1 MISFIAFIFS
11 IVILVFI
18 HELGHYLAARS
29 VGVKVEKF
37 YIGFNLF
44 GYSLFKKKIN
54 GTEYGI
60 GWFPLGGYVKLA
72 GMLDESL
79 DTSASDT
86 PKVNQLQYQSP
97 LAKIW
102 IMSAGVIMNFLLAII
117 IFTVMS
123 FNNGLPEASSD
134 ESIIGNVSEDIMNVD
149 GDFIKKTAA
158 YKLGLKPGDK
168 IIQIDNISIN
178 DWTDMS
184 LAIRNKPN
192 EIINVKWLSENQIKD
207 GAVRTDTITTLINYK
222 IQTIGKLGIGPNI
235 KIRELSFI
243 EALINGCKMTNDF
256 LFQMIF
262 SLYSLI
268 SGQISLEHLSGPLGI
283 AQVAGNSAKA
293 GLEPL
298 FYLIAILSI
307 NLGLVN
313 ILPVP
318 GLDGGHIFITLI
330 ELVLN
335 RELTLTTK
343 IAIQNFGMLILLSL
357 FVFVMFNDISRLFLN
372 Q

>member
-1 MISFIAFIFS
+1 MISFIAFVFS

-44 GYSLFKKKIN
+44 GYALFKKQVN

-79 DTSASDT
+79 DTSASDV
-86 PKVNQLQYQSP
+86 PKENQLQYQSP

-117 IFTVMS
+117 IFTTMS
-123 FNNGLPEASSD
+123 FNNGLPEASTD
-134 ESIIGNVSEDIMNVD
+134 EPIIGNVSEVIMNVD

-158 YKLGLKPGDK
+158 HKLGLKSGDK
-168 IIQIDNISIN
+168 IIQIDNVSIN
-178 DWTDMS
+178 NWDDMS
-184 LAIRNKPN
+184 LAIRNKPD
-192 EIINVKWLSENQIKD
+192 EIINVKWISESQIKE
-207 GAVRTDTITTLINYK
+207 GAVRTDTVTTLIDYK
-222 IQTIGKLGIGPNI
+222 IKTIGKLGIGPDI

-243 EALINGCKMTNDF
+243 EALLNGFMMTSDF
-256 LFQMIF
+256 LFQMVF

-268 SGQISLEHLSGPLGI
+268 SGQISIEHLSGPLGI
-283 AQVAGNSAKA
+283 AQVAGDSAKA
-293 GLEPL
+293 GFEPL

-313 ILPVP
+313 ILPIP

-330 ELVLN
+330 EVIL
-335 RELTLTTK
+335 RKDLTLNAK
-343 IAIQNFGMLILLSL
+343 VAIQNIGMLFLLSL
-357 FVFVMFNDISRLFLN
+357 FILVMFNDVVRLFFN
-372 Q
+372 